1 MQIAFTAALLSKWC
15 SFGLCQVKRIH
26 GFNNQGANVF
36 IQLFETSPES
46 SSTNV
51 SNGKVPTFKSLLAA
65 PNNGFDYDFGYNRP
79 SFSELTI
86 ALSTTE
92 TSLTAVAASG
102 GLDMTVDIDG
112 LYLVDNYTGLTVVGD
127 LTTSVTTLQ
136 VWAQASGPKT
146 LYRIDSIAVDAT
158 ANYIAGYAVDTPAA
172 TNKVLFTFPLAG
184 TSTTVRRSWARGE
197 ALLFEYVNTP
207 TTAIDQGLTLQPQS
221 VAVAEA
227 TESLHAKIR
236 VIYATL

>member
-1 MQIAFTAALLSKWC
+1 MQIAFTSALLSKWC

-26 GFNNQGANVF
+26 GFNNQGASVY

-46 SSTNV
+46 SSVNV

-65 PNNGFDYDFGYNRP
+65 ANNGFDYDFGYNRP
-79 SFSELTI
+79 TFAELTI

-102 GLDMTVDIDG
+102 GLDMTIDIDG
-112 LYLVDNYTGLTVVGD
+112 LFLVDNFSGLTVVGD

-136 VWAQASGPKT
+136 VWANASGPKH
-146 LYRIDSIAVDAT
+146 LVRIDSIAVDAT
-158 ANYIAGYAVDTPAA
+158 SNYIAGYAVDAPAA
-172 TNKVLFTFPLAG
+172 TNKVLFTFALG
-184 TSTTVRRSWARGE
+184 NSSTTIRRSWEQGE

-207 TTAIDQGLTLQPQS
+207 APPVTNQGLTVQPQS
-221 VAVAEA
+221 IATAEA
-227 TESLHAKIR
+227 NEGLHAKIR
-236 VIYATL
+236 AIYF